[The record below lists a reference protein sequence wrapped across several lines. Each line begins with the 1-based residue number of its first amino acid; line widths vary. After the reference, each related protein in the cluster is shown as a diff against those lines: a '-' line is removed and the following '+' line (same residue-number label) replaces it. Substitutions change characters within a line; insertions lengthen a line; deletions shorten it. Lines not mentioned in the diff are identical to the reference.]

1 MEFDWVVAN
10 YGSLNCD
17 LRSVC
22 EFEHAG
28 DTHSPSRFV
37 FLCYFDFF
45 SFFFF
50 SSSHEFLKTR
60 VCSNKWS
67 SPLRQSNYY
76 LYSHFYDS
84 TPCSLLSVGVCT
96 KFRGF
101 ERHFVELG
109 KKNVKKVKKKR

>member
-50 SSSHEFLKTR
+50 
-60 VCSNKWS
+60 
-67 SPLRQSNYY
+67 
-76 LYSHFYDS
+76 
-84 TPCSLLSVGVCT
+84 
-96 KFRGF
+96 
-101 ERHFVELG
+101 FVFA
-109 KKNVKKVKKKR
+109 